1 MRPPSYC
8 FKSLESIFYFRM
20 RIPTDLQPIFN
31 RTELKKSLRTKNESV
46 AFRRCRQYVTAAE
59 NVFESLRL
67 KLFRAELAGDKANL
81 QDILLPEASSITA
94 TARDKEK
101 ELWNTVFNADKGARQ
116 NTAQVPPLPETSPGI
131 HLGEL
136 IQMYINEVT
145 SQRGRTISQGIEKNL
160 LRFLEIVTDKPLDQ
174 YTIEDR
180 QRYRDVLQRLPKCV
194 NRTKYKGMSI
204 LEVVEIDIPPDER
217 LSIKTVNMRL
227 IEVAT
232 LFNWAVNNNLVG
244 SHPFKNAV
252 LKIQQN
258 DDMERPA
265 LSDEEI
271 KKILENLPVDPDRPS
286 LYFAPLVSCFTA
298 LRQSEVAA
306 LDSDD
311 ISCQDGVWVLNIN
324 DHGDKRLK
332 SKNARRIIPIHPLL
346 LSSGLIELAKQ
357 RQGLKLFKDVTP
369 YKGKYGHQLSKDFAK
384 YRISIGIHGAGQ
396 TFHGIRHSV
405 ISKLWSAGIPE
416 AHTAAIAGHQRG
428 ERESYIRYAKKN
440 DLKPLIAA
448 IEAIDYGDIKIP
460 VWPFDDGA

>member
-1 MRPPSYC
+1 MRAPSYC

-46 AFRRCRQYVTAAE
+46 ALRRCRHYVTAAE

-67 KLFRAELAGDKANL
+67 KLFRAELDGDNANL
-81 QDILLPEASSITA
+81 QELSLPEASSTA
-94 TARDKEK
+94 VTTRDKEK
-101 ELWNTVFNADKGARQ
+101 ELWNTVFNADKGSRQ

-136 IQMYINEVT
+136 IQLYINEVT
-145 SQRGRTISQGIEKNL
+145 SQRGQTISQGIEKNL

-174 YTIEDR
+174 YGIEDR

-204 LEVVEIDIPPDER
+204 LEVVKTDIPPDER
-217 LSIKTVNMRL
+217 LSVKTVNMRL

-258 DDMERPA
+258 DDTERPA
-265 LSDEEI
+265 ISDDDI
-271 KKILENLPVDPDRPS
+271 RKIIENLPKSAEEPS
-286 LYFAPLVSCFTA
+286 KYWVPLIACFTGM
-298 LRQSEVAA
+298 RQSEIAQ
-306 LDSDD
+306 LDGED
-311 ISCQDGVWVLNIN
+311 IVDRDGIWCIDIN
-324 DHGDKRLK
+324 DRGDKRLK
-332 SKNARRIIPIHPLL
+332 NGNARRIVPLHPMLLRAGLVEFAKKRSGQKMLADVIP
-346 LSSGLIELAKQ
+346 
-357 RQGLKLFKDVTP
+357 
-369 YKGKYGHQLSKDFAK
+369 YNGKYGHQVSKDFAK
-384 YRISIGIHGAGQ
+384 YRALIGVEGDGQ

-416 AHTAAIAGHQRG
+416 AHTAAVVGHQRG

-440 DLKPLIAA
+440 DLRPLLAA
-448 IEAIDYGDIKIP
+448 IKAIDYGNIEITA
-460 VWPFDDGA
+460 W